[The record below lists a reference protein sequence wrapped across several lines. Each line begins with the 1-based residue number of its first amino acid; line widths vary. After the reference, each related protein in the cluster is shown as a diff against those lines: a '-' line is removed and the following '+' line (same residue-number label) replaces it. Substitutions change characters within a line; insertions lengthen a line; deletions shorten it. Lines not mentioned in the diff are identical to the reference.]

1 MSFFKNVVQGVATS
15 VVNTAFKKFSPN
27 FGKTFSSSFNNVTGG
42 LASPIG
48 ILNGG
53 PNIGKYKTNMYKFPS
68 DVDGDPGLGNHGHY
82 INFT

>member
-42 LASPIG
+42 SANPIG

-53 PNIGKYKTNMYKFPS
+53 PNSWTLYKFLHKSTGRSS
-68 DVDGDPGLGNHGHY
+68 DGVW
-82 INFT
+82 